1 MNAHVGRTSAVGLGA
16 RSLLAFVL
24 EPKAP
29 LKDWYGALDE
39 WLART
44 PNFFSSKP
52 VILQMSGLNVSLKE
66 YRTLLSQL
74 ALRHIRVMAV
84 ENSSPTLVGPHL
96 PPIVNGGR
104 EANVDKLLG
113 DEAPEGPDTASAAP
127 SPANGNDAVEEPAPA
142 KADKAF
148 EEAAATPESPAS
160 TSPLQPPPRGNHYH
174 DGNLRS
180 GQKIMHIDGD
190 VTVMGRVA
198 SGAEIVAGGTVH
210 IYGALQGR
218 VFAGVAGATDARIFC
233 REARAELLCIGEAFV
248 TAEDLDPKFEGA
260 AIEASL
266 ENGRIKIRV
275 LN

>member
-1 MNAHVGRTSAVGLGA
+1 MNAHVGRSSAISLGA

-29 LKDWYGALDE
+29 LKDWYAALDE

-44 PNFFSSKP
+44 PNFFSAKP
-52 VILQMSGLNVSLKE
+52 VILQMGGLTISLKE

-84 ENSSPTLVGPHL
+84 ENTSPTLIGPHL

-113 DEAPEGPDTASAAP
+113 EETVEIPEKASESAISDDAVEQPEPAKAEKAPDETAPEAPEPTTANA
-127 SPANGNDAVEEPAPA
+127 
-142 KADKAF
+142 
-148 EEAAATPESPAS
+148 
-160 TSPLQPPPRGNHYH
+160 PPRGNHYH

-180 GQKIMHIDGD
+180 GQKIMHLDGD

-218 VFAGVAGATDARIFC
+218 VFAGVAGALDARIFC

>member
-1 MNAHVGRTSAVGLGA
+1 MNAHVGRTSAISLGA

-44 PNFFSSKP
+44 PNFFSAKP
-52 VILQMSGLNVSLKE
+52 VILQMGGLNISLKE

-74 ALRHIRVMAV
+74 ALRHVRVMAV
-84 ENSSPTLVGPHL
+84 ENTSPTLIGPHL

-113 DEAPEGPDTASAAP
+113 DEAAENSEKASAAP
-127 SPANGNDAVEEPAPA
+127 MSANSNEAVEETAPS
-142 KADKAF
+142 KTDTAF
-148 EEAAATPESPAS
+148 EETIPAASETAASP
-160 TSPLQPPPRGNHYH
+160 SPLRGNHYH

-180 GQKIMHIDGD
+180 GQKIMHLDGD

-210 IYGALQGR
+210 IYGSLQGR
-218 VFAGVAGATDARIFC
+218 VFAGVAGAADARIFC

>member
-1 MNAHVGRTSAVGLGA
+1 MNAHVGRSSAISLGA

-29 LKDWYGALDE
+29 LKDWYAALDE

-44 PNFFSSKP
+44 PNFFSAKP
-52 VILQMSGLNVSLKE
+52 VILQMGGLTISLKE
-66 YRTLLSQL
+66 YRALLSQL

-84 ENSSPTLVGPHL
+84 ENTSPTLIGPHL

-113 DEAPEGPDTASAAP
+113 EETAEIPEKASE
-127 SPANGNDAVEEPAPA
+127 PAISDDAVEPPEPA
-142 KADKAF
+142 KAEKVS
-148 EEAAATPESPAS
+148 EEATPEAAEPTTANS
-160 TSPLQPPPRGNHYH
+160 PPRGNHYH

-180 GQKIMHIDGD
+180 GQKIMHLDGD

>member
-1 MNAHVGRTSAVGLGA
+1 MNAHVGRTSAISLGA

-52 VILQMSGLNVSLKE
+52 VILQMGGLSISLKE
-66 YRTLLSQL
+66 YRALLSQL

-84 ENSSPTLVGPHL
+84 ENTSPTLIGPHL

-113 DEAPEGPDTASAAP
+113 EETAEKPDQAPAAP
-127 SPANGNDAVEEPAPA
+127 QNSDDAVEEAAPA
-142 KADKAF
+142 KAEKAP
-148 EEAAATPESPAS
+148 EEAAPDAPEPAAS
-160 TSPLQPPPRGNHYH
+160 SSPPRGNRYH

-180 GQKIMHIDGD
+180 GQKIMHLDGD